1 MVSKSLSVQ
10 GVAMRWE
17 EEGEGFPIVL
27 VHGIPTSPAL
37 WRHVVPRLHGRSMA
51 WEMVGYGQSIRQG
64 EGRDLS
70 VARQAEYLLAW
81 LDGVGVEQAVFV
93 GHDLGGGVLQIAAS
107 HARERFAGLVLTN
120 SIAYD
125 SWPIPSVKA
134 MRAMGGLVS
143 RAPDA
148 LLRAIISVLIWRGHD
163 DRGRMAESRD
173 LHLEP
178 YERHGG
184 TPALVRQVRSLDVHD
199 TLAVQDQLS
208 EIGVPAQIVW
218 GAADQFQKL
227 RYGER
232 LARDLDAPLHRIE
245 GGKHF
250 TPEDHPDEI
259 ARAVNELVRLVD
271 AGV

>member
-70 VARQAEYLLAW
+70 VVRQADYLLAW

-148 LLRAIISVLIWRGHD
+148 LLRAITPCCSGEATTIEAVWPSPGTCTWSRTSATAGRRRSSARCDLSTCTTRWRC
-163 DRGRMAESRD
+163 RTS
-173 LHLEP
+173 
-178 YERHGG
+178 
-184 TPALVRQVRSLDVHD
+184 
-199 TLAVQDQLS
+199 
-208 EIGVPAQIVW
+208 
-218 GAADQFQKL
+218 
-227 RYGER
+227 
-232 LARDLDAPLHRIE
+232 
-245 GGKHF
+245 
-250 TPEDHPDEI
+250 
-259 ARAVNELVRLVD
+259 
-271 AGV
+271 